1 MRISLL
7 TKFSLSF
14 LITGIVLVGILI
26 SLIQF
31 YAFQNFSDYVAQTE
45 YNQLNDL
52 TRILEAEYKDNKS
65 WIFLT
70 DNHHAWQKIM
80 QQAGFIP
87 DDGRP
92 LPPPG
97 IQEGPPGRPS
107 RIGQG
112 PLFQGLDQNR
122 FQPPPPGPPR
132 PRDNNLGHRVT
143 LLDKDKKLVM
153 GRYLTDDTAF
163 LRPFPNQEAPI
174 GFLGFE
180 KAGNLSHP
188 LDLQFLKQQKNSFY
202 IAGALFLLCSVITS
216 FLLAFH
222 LLSPIRKL
230 SRATRA
236 LGKRQFNTRISL
248 KTTDELGML
257 AEDFNRMATTLGDY
271 ELQQI
276 QWISDI
282 SHELRT
288 PLTILL
294 GELEAVQDGIRKLD
308 KGSVDSLH
316 SEVRHLIR
324 LVNDLHDSSMAE
336 GQTMTLNK
344 TPTDA
349 GKLLEQTMAR
359 FKDQFNAKEIQV
371 KTNLPEGA
379 IVLADP
385 DRLIQIFSNL
395 LKNCLAYTDSPGRM
409 TMDYQDLGN
418 EILFTFDDSPPGV
431 PSHLRPRLF
440 DRLFRAER
448 SRNRQKG
455 GSGLGLGLCR
465 HITDAHGGDI
475 QVRKSSIGGLG
486 IDLRLPKITT
496 DKGGNQ

>member
-52 TRILEAEYKDNKS
+52 VRILGVEYNENEN

-70 DNHHAWQKIM
+70 GNHHAWQKIM
-80 QQAGFIP
+80 QQAGLIP

-92 LPPPG
+92 LPPPE
-97 IQEGPPGRPS
+97 IQEGFPGRPPGV
-107 RIGQG
+107 GQG
-112 PLFQGLDQNR
+112 SPPFQGLDQNR
-122 FQPPPPGPPR
+122 FLPPPPGPPR

-143 LLDKDKKLVM
+143 LLDKDKKLIM
-153 GRYLTDDTAF
+153 GRHLAEDTSF
-163 LRPFPNQEAPI
+163 LRPFPNQETPI

-222 LLSPIRKL
+222 LLAPIRKL
-230 SRATRA
+230 SNATRA
-236 LGKRQFNTRISL
+236 LGKRQFNTRITL

-271 ELQQI
+271 ELRQI
-276 QWISDI
+276 RWISDI

-308 KGSVDSLH
+308 KEAVDSLH
-316 SEVRHLIR
+316 SEINHLIR
-324 LVNDLHDSSMAE
+324 LVNDRAQQKE
-336 GQTMTLNK
+336 GSCNVE
-344 TPTDA
+344 A
-349 GKLLEQTMAR
+349 VFLL
-359 FKDQFNAKEIQV
+359 F
-371 KTNLPEGA
+371 
-379 IVLADP
+379 
-385 DRLIQIFSNL
+385 
-395 LKNCLAYTDSPGRM
+395 
-409 TMDYQDLGN
+409 
-418 EILFTFDDSPPGV
+418 
-431 PSHLRPRLF
+431 
-440 DRLFRAER
+440 
-448 SRNRQKG
+448 
-455 GSGLGLGLCR
+455 
-465 HITDAHGGDI
+465 
-475 QVRKSSIGGLG
+475 
-486 IDLRLPKITT
+486 
-496 DKGGNQ
+496 